1 MSMNNFSAYIK
12 NTNGEYVKI
21 EGKSAFTFSSSAL
34 LDERLD
40 EAYLYTY
47 NSPVE
52 TYKPTSEIRV
62 DVTDG
67 ATTKSYYYIIA
78 TDRSQELP
86 NGSGKY
92 KHEIHL
98 LERTKLLEGIYCQSL
113 TFTNARGNVYT
124 NNPLNV
130 RPTQKIGAPPLHQ
143 ELSDNDLKLLATDLI
158 VTPLELHSQ
167 FSIPTPRQIFN
178 VLASTVFS
186 HTSIQLL
193 DFVQQSTNE
202 ESRVYTGI
210 SFNNGG
216 KSSSRNGTDASTIIT
231 VENPL
236 IITYLLAID
245 SLPASSQGWAYEIS
259 FTVNAVSNQYPLKP
273 WTVTDCINRCLDLAE
288 PLFGGE
294 TPRYR
299 LNPVQ
304 AEKYDKIRAPE
315 ISLTECTLH
324 EQMKTVGGFI
334 HAEPR
339 LGGYAE
345 NGVYKEDWIFFDEY
359 GIGEQA
365 KIANKSYIYKA
376 FSHDINE
383 YCTHIE
389 TNASNVVNRLNYAQ
403 GVITDPNANNGSTI
417 RTDSVNVMV
426 TEGNGYADTQFKIYD
441 IPNQIGGVFV
451 SLYVDG
457 GIELLSNIDITPYV
471 FESHEYQN
479 LSSYSD
485 TYPYAKA
492 FAVYYTRG
500 ERGIKGLFFK
510 EENAVTPAFKNY
522 AILNIIN
529 AVAGTNYKS
538 GSFAHDYLNLAFK
551 IKYIPIYDTKFSHSK
566 QTVSLTDKPFSRVY
580 NQSENLIETRWYG
593 ENVKG
598 VAQRLGNT
606 EQERTYLL
614 KSLNDIPSIGEK
626 IGEYFIAEVKCEI
639 QPNIIKCQISLTKD
653 FNRISQYVGISS
665 NKRVF
670 EVSENNAYTRDILI
684 KNYIVISDASTE
696 IEKGDPCIRSI
707 SPVRNLFLAHSQ
719 SQAPLTAVIGE
730 AFEKNTNSGRKIV
743 MPVISSAFGNT
754 MVFSWDYKDN
764 FSAGTKIVK
773 NGVAYWQTDVP
784 YSDYYGRAW
793 WYKFYLYSSL
803 ANGGID
809 QARTVEFLG
818 NIPSTDISTGDKY
831 LLRKD
836 SREILSFNYEI
847 EFVATEQ
854 NIIVGSALANACE
867 LVSGTAYQENA
878 RAYFFDTEISKFGNS
893 IEDLTDSVLVA
904 TTPTISVIDDT
915 TMQISVTTPP
925 GIENIKSWAI
935 LTPTTKTTQT
945 VEDEDGN
952 IEEIEIYT
960 GGEVLVARNKA
971 FTAGE
976 TDTIKLSIAEK
987 IFN

>member
-1 MSMNNFSAYIK
+1 MNNFSAYIK
-12 NTNGEYVKI
+12 NSNGEYVKI

-40 EAYLYTY
+40 EAYLHTY

-52 TYKPTSEIRV
+52 CYKPTSEIRI
-62 DVTDG
+62 DITDG

-113 TFTNARGNVYT
+113 TFTNAKGRDWS
-124 NNPLNV
+124 
-130 RPTQKIGAPPLHQ
+130 I
-143 ELSDNDLKLLATDLI
+143 TDKK
-158 VTPLELHSQ
+158 
-167 FSIPTPRQIFN
+167 SIPTIESAGEQDPIAINVFN
-178 VLASTVFS
+178 SLLNEQVNPPYELPSADTIAQLIMSAHGNTVTYSAGQNGNNPVIQVLDDANNVIASTYDVS
-186 HTSIQLL
+186 QNLIVEVPS
-193 DFVQQSTNE
+193 STNIVKYNITFRYYANDYPDDINE
-202 ESRVYTGI
+202 TTYDVVYQI
-210 SFNNGG
+210 
-216 KSSSRNGTDASTIIT
+216 
-231 VENPL
+231 
-236 IITYLLAID
+236 
-245 SLPASSQGWAYEIS
+245 
-259 FTVNAVSNQYPLKP
+259 AVVRNQYPLKP

-288 PLFGGE
+288 PLISDY

-299 LNPVQ
+299 LNPMQ

-315 ISLTECTLH
+315 FTMTQCTLR
-324 EQMKTVGGFI
+324 EQLKVIGGFI

-389 TNASNVVNRLNYAQ
+389 TSASNVVNRLNYAQ
-403 GVITDPNANNGSTI
+403 GVITDPNANNGSTL

-426 TEGNGYADTQFKIYD
+426 TDTNSYADTQFKIYD

-451 SLYVDG
+451 TLYNPDG
-457 GIELLSNIDITPYV
+457 SALVADVDITPYV
-471 FESHEYQN
+471 FEEHEYQN
-479 LSSYSD
+479 LSSYKG

-492 FAVYYTRG
+492 YAVYYTRG

-510 EENAVTPAFKNY
+510 QDNAITQAYDNY

-529 AVAGTNYKS
+529 AVAGTDYKADD
-538 GSFAHDYLNLAFK
+538 FDYDYQNIAFK
-551 IKYIPIYDTKFSHSK
+551 IKYVPIYDTKFSHSK

-580 NQSENLIETRWYG
+580 NQSENLIETRFYG

-598 VAQRLGNT
+598 VAQRLGNI

-614 KSLNDIPSIGEK
+614 KSLNDIPSIGEM
-626 IGEYFIAEVKCEI
+626 IGEYFIAEVKCEV
-639 QPNIIKCQISLTKD
+639 QPTVFKCQVSLTKD
-653 FNRISQYVGISS
+653 FNRLSQYVGISS

-670 EVSENNAYTRDILI
+670 EVSENSAYIRDILI
-684 KNYIVISDASTE
+684 KNYIVISDADKVVSA
-696 IEKGDPCIRSI
+696 GNSCIRSI
-707 SPVRNLFLAHSQ
+707 YPVRNLFLAPAQ
-719 SQAPLTAVIGE
+719 PQAPITAVVGE
-730 AFEKNTNSGRKIV
+730 AGDKNAGSGRKIIL
-743 MPVISSAFGNT
+743 PVISSAFGNT

-764 FSAGTKIVK
+764 YSAGTEVAFQ
-773 NGVAYWQTDVP
+773 NNAYWQTDIP
-784 YSDYYGRAW
+784 YSNYYGRAW
-793 WYKFYLYSSL
+793 WYKFYLL
-803 ANGGID
+803 NAPANGGID
-809 QARTVEFLG
+809 QARTVEYLG
-818 NIPSTDISTGDKY
+818 NTPETNIKTPASY

-836 SREILSFNYEI
+836 SREILSFNYEV
-847 EFVATEQ
+847 EFVTTEQ
-854 NIIVGSALANACE
+854 NIVVGSALANACE
-867 LVSGTAYQENA
+867 LVSGTSYTENA
-878 RAYFFDTEISKFGNS
+878 RVYFFNREISKFGNS
-893 IEDLTDSVLVA
+893 IEELSS
-904 TTPTISVIDDT
+904 SVISAGTPIVSVINDT
-915 TMQISVTTPP
+915 EMQISISVPNY
-925 GIENIKSWAI
+925 ENIKSWAI
-935 LTPTTKTTQT
+935 LTPTTLTQET

-952 IEEIEIYT
+952 VTTIDIVT

-987 IFN
+987 IFK